1 MNNKFLLTL
10 GALAMLLA
18 GSLFISAC
26 SSDPTSSND
35 DEDIEIEIVNFAD
48 QRLLTQVRL
57 ALDIESDVDIT
68 PDLMLELD
76 TLNINAGNDTSGEL
90 TGISDLTG
98 LEFALNLVYLRLS
111 ATSITDLS
119 PISGLEKI
127 DYLRFNNTPITNL
140 SPLSNITSLTYFNA
154 NSVTGITDISPLSG
168 NTGLRTAILRNVPFG
183 NEGMETIRNFTI
195 IHRINMRDTG
205 VTDISVL
212 GELMADGALLNTT
225 PFAQEENGG
234 AVLDLRGLDVED
246 WSPIAPYINQISD
259 LSGVPANETVSIPD
273 PTLEDFIRN
282 LLEIDPQNE
291 ITTLYMSGIDTLNVN
306 NINAISDL
314 TGLEYAPNI
323 RYLRFGGTTVTDLT
337 PIQGLEKVEYL
348 RFNDTNITD
357 ISPISGYSSLTYFNA
372 NSVTGITDI
381 SPLEGNENLQEA
393 ILRSVPFGNEGMT
406 TLKTLTSLYRL
417 NMRNTGVTDI
427 TILGEMMAD
436 GALLNSTAGAEA
448 AGGATLDL
456 RQLSINDYSPIEP
469 YLDQIANLDGYPSN

>member
-1 MNNKFLLTL
+1 
-10 GALAMLLA
+10 MLLA

-57 ALDIESDVDIT
+57 ALDIESDVEIT

-183 NEGMETIRNFTI
+183 NEGMETIRNFTT
-195 IHRINMRDTG
+195 IHR
-205 VTDISVL
+205 
-212 GELMADGALLNTT
+212 
-225 PFAQEENGG
+225 
-234 AVLDLRGLDVED
+234 
-246 WSPIAPYINQISD
+246 
-259 LSGVPANETVSIPD
+259 
-273 PTLEDFIRN
+273 
-282 LLEIDPQNE
+282 
-291 ITTLYMSGIDTLNVN
+291 
-306 NINAISDL
+306 
-314 TGLEYAPNI
+314 
-323 RYLRFGGTTVTDLT
+323 
-337 PIQGLEKVEYL
+337 K
-348 RFNDTNITD
+348 
-357 ISPISGYSSLTYFNA
+357 
-372 NSVTGITDI
+372 
-381 SPLEGNENLQEA
+381 
-393 ILRSVPFGNEGMT
+393 
-406 TLKTLTSLYRL
+406 
-417 NMRNTGVTDI
+417 
-427 TILGEMMAD
+427 
-436 GALLNSTAGAEA
+436 
-448 AGGATLDL
+448 
-456 RQLSINDYSPIEP
+456 
-469 YLDQIANLDGYPSN
+469 